1 MQDPQLTGLLETS
14 QESVTDQSLTAVSR
28 GLRATDDV
36 EEVSFERIASHRP
49 RYAAVLG
56 EIEAALWQQD
66 AVSPLLL
73 ELCRLRIAQLLGCGV
88 AFVHRTP
95 QAVAAGLDES
105 LVSSLSQWPTDARFS
120 GQARVCLGYAE
131 QLLMDAQGVSD
142 EEADRVIEAV
152 GQGGFL
158 VLAYACGLFET
169 TQRAR
174 LIVGATRW

>member
-1 MQDPQLTGLLETS
+1 MQDLQTGGPHA
-14 QESVTDQSLTAVSR
+14 AVQAAVADRSPY
-28 GLRATDDV
+28 RAAGEPGARDDV
-36 EEVSFERIASHRP
+36 EEVSFERIVGHRP
-49 RYAAVLG
+49 CYAAVLAD
-56 EIEAALWQQD
+56 IEAALWRQD
-66 AVSPLLL
+66 AVPPLLL

-88 AFVHRTP
+88 ALAHRTP
-95 QAVAAGLDES
+95 QAVASGLDES

-142 EEADRVIEAV
+142 EEADRVIDAV

-174 LIVGATRW
+174 MIVGATRW